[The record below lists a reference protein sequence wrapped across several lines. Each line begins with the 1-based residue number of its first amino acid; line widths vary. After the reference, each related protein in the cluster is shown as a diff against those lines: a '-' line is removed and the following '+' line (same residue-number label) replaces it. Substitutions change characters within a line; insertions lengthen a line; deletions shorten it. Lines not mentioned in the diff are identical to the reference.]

1 MHELNKWCNILY
13 INKIIKYMNQSDEYF
28 MNGIPF
34 YSFHSSEDVSIMIS
48 MPSNPS
54 NTQKRIE

>member
-1 MHELNKWCNILY
+1 
-13 INKIIKYMNQSDEYF
+13 MNQSDEHF

-54 NTQKRIE
+54 NTQKRIESK